1 MLTDDQLPSDTGAGH
16 PAGSATALQCS
27 SWRPATRRPAGER
40 TRLCTSEMIV
50 PAAPPEGQTGRRRPL
65 TARQAYP
72 SRRRRRRACD
82 ERDHAPVADEMRDLV
97 W

>member
-1 MLTDDQLPSDTGAGH
+1 VLLVTPGDAAAGWR
-16 PAGSATALQCS
+16 ANAALH
-27 SWRPATRRPAGER
+27 
-40 TRLCTSEMIV
+40 LKVIV

-97 W
+97 

>member
-1 MLTDDQLPSDTGAGH
+1 MLTDDQLPSDPGAGH

-50 PAAPPEGQTGRRRPL
+50 PAAPPEGQTGPRRPL
-65 TARQAYP
+65 PAATSRPEYP
-72 SRRRRRRACD
+72 SRRRGRRACD
-82 ERDHAPVADEMRDLV
+82 ERHHAPV
-97 W
+97 

>member
-50 PAAPPEGQTGRRRPL
+50 PAAPPEGQTGRLRPL
-65 TARQAYP
+65 PAATSRPDCP
-72 SRRRRRRACD
+72 SRRRRRRTCD
-82 ERDHAPVADEMRDLV
+82 QRHHAPV
-97 W
+97 